1 MIQKRTERLR
11 QAVRHLISIGL
22 IDGKAPSKSISITM
36 GRNSSNISSSLR
48 GDKRYLNRKFIRD
61 FCATFKNIISED
73 WIWDGIGSMTHTVSS
88 ADPEKHISEE
98 ALMRLSKEELIAIIK
113 KLLTL
118 HCEMTENQKTLI
130 LQNEHMIQNGQELF
144 NDITKM
150 IYKRV

>member
-1 MIQKRTERLR
+1 MKNRSERLAE
-11 QAVRHLISIGL
+11 AVKHLISL
-22 IDGKAPSKSISITM
+22 RMIDGKSPTKSIANIM
-36 GRNSSNISSSLR
+36 NRNASNIGSALR
-48 GDKRYLNRKFIRD
+48 GDVRYLSRKFIRD
-61 FCATFKNIISED
+61 FCASFNNIISEE

-98 ALMRLSKEELIAIIK
+98 ALMRLSKEELITIIK